1 MSFSRTV
8 PGLIC
13 AAFLAAGVAL
23 QTHAEEANKR
33 IAVVNVARVFN
44 AYQKVQDVQKKME
57 ALFEAD
63 KNAIEKEGRE
73 LKKTEDALRLNPN
86 DPRKDMDLFKQ
97 MQAFELHKMQ
107 LQLKYDELSQKV
119 EDKRKEEMKTVLND
133 IKAAIRAVGTAEK
146 FDLILRA
153 PEFDEDFDSNKA
165 AKPEDKKDEPRSAA
179 DLVRRFR
186 ENPVMYFSQG
196 VEVTDKVIA
205 KLNDDYK
212 NIVNTSVA
220 PKDK

>member
-1 MSFSRTV
+1 MSFGRTV
-8 PGLIC
+8 LGTLCVGIL
-13 AAFLAAGVAL
+13 LASIGMQQVR
-23 QTHAEEANKR
+23 AEDAKR

-63 KNAIEKEGRE
+63 KTGIEKEGRD
-73 LKKTEDALRLNPN
+73 LKKREDELRLNPN
-86 DPRKDMDLFKQ
+86 DPRKDMALFKQ
-97 MQAFELHKMQ
+97 IQEFELHKMQ
-107 LQLKYDELSQKV
+107 VQLKYDELAQRV
-119 EDKRKEEMKTVLND
+119 EEKRKNEMKGVLND
-133 IKAAIRAVGTAEK
+133 IKAAIRSVGTAEK

-153 PEFDEDFDSNKA
+153 PEFDEDFDEKA
-165 AKPEDKKDEPRSAA
+165 TKSADDKKEEPRSAA

-212 NIVNTSVA
+212 NVLA
-220 PKDK
+220 KDSK